1 MLTINVISQS
11 EGKAIV
17 GTVDGAKFNVPY
29 NEATFNALE
38 AKRDAFAS
46 VEDHEQYAT
55 WVEEVKELLVEKE
68 QDIIVTA
75 CPDLCK
81 DPKTG
86 FYFVK
91 VDVDGKEV
99 ISKTPVPT
107 KLVNVILES
116 VEKDI
121 DPTPIVKAWVRFL
134 RNRNFTNYKAAK
146 FADYITSLIVDM
158 EEVNRLMEEEG
169 YSKDSAVERA
179 TYNDVAITQEG
190 LLVTK
195 KYARLLTEGWE
206 IDQETNKAVKK
217 SLYKKEDDKINM
229 QTGVITKGKDILPE
243 FTEELFFEPPLMGTG
258 GDAFLSGDDEGHMI
272 AVGKKHTL
280 KEWSMVNTN
289 DDTSCVKGLHVGGW
303 NYVSCY
309 KSLNCQLLECFVD
322 PMEIGAIC
330 DVREGSDGAIR
341 VREYFVFGAVEGR
354 TKGIYH
360 SSKYAAMKD
369 AEWDEFK
376 KEAVENA
383 NKKVKDFTES
393 VDSIGL

>member
-1 MLTINVISQS
+1 M
-11 EGKAIV
+11 
-17 GTVDGAKFNVPY
+17 
-29 NEATFNALE
+29 
-38 AKRDAFAS
+38 
-46 VEDHEQYAT
+46 
-55 WVEEVKELLVEKE
+55 
-68 QDIIVTA
+68 
-75 CPDLCK
+75 
-81 DPKTG
+81 
-86 FYFVK
+86 
-91 VDVDGKEV
+91 
-99 ISKTPVPT
+99 
-107 KLVNVILES
+107 ES